1 MGCEGYV
8 RLKRMKLQIGLL
20 LFLFTLLSCGSGG
33 STGSGGIGNVGCEG
47 ASELKVLFIGNSYTY
62 ANDLPKVFSSVS
74 CSGGYKVTAESVAVG
89 GYAFSNHVYSAQTT
103 AKINSKKWD
112 YVILQDQSQ
121 IPSSRPADVTTYYL
135 PHAVTLANRVLSNH
149 SSSEL
154 IYFVTWGRES
164 GDGANCGSYA
174 KVCTFSGHTEALLEG
189 YTQYKNS
196 TGGVL
201 AQVGSAWEAVVDDS
215 SSPFLSGDLWTG
227 DGSHPELL
235 GTYLSALVL
244 YKSIF
249 QKSTLDLY
257 VPSGIS
263 SSHGVYLQGVVDA
276 Q

>member
-1 MGCEGYV
+1 M
-8 RLKRMKLQIGLL
+8 KRRISAIF
-20 LFLFTLLSCGSGG
+20 FLAILTSCGGSGSSGG
-33 STGSGGIGNVGCEG
+33 GGINSVACEG

-62 ANDLPKVFSSVS
+62 ANDLPKVFADVS
-74 CSGGYKVTAESVAVG
+74 CSGGFKVSAESVAIG
-89 GYAFSNHVYSAQTT
+89 GHAFSNHVYSAQTT

-112 YVILQDQSQ
+112 YVVLQDQSQ

-135 PHAVTLANRVLSNH
+135 PHAVTLANRILSNH
-149 SSSEL
+149 PSTKL
-154 IYFVTWGRES
+154 IYFVTWGREN
-164 GDGANCGSYA
+164 GDVANCGTYA

-201 AQVGSAWEAVVDDS
+201 AQVGSAWETVVDDP

-249 QKSTLDLY
+249 QKNTSDLY
-257 VPSGIS
+257 APSGVS
-263 SSHGVYLQGVVDA
+263 LSFSAYLQGVTDA